1 MVNMQDWSRWR
12 GLRNRLPNL
21 QLLEGRSNGSKN
33 DMRLVDFYND
43 MNNDQ
48 RKLFHNQALIP
59 SDVSLEIENFEIF
72 YNRRKELLTEKIR
85 ELLG

>member
-1 MVNMQDWSRWR
+1 
-12 GLRNRLPNL
+12 
-21 QLLEGRSNGSKN
+21 
-33 DMRLVDFYND
+33 MRLVDFYND

>member
-1 MVNMQDWSRWR
+1 MARQS
-12 GLRNRLPNL
+12 LANR

-43 MNNDQ
+43 MNDEQKINFFKQ
-48 RKLFHNQALIP
+48 SFIP
-59 SDVSLEIENFEIF
+59 KGVSLELENFEDF
-72 YNRRKELLTEKIR
+72 YEKRKVILAEKLR